1 MPRCPVCSRRL
12 GGGATCPDDGATA
25 GAESAGQ
32 PGPRPAIDGFEIG
45 EPLGVGGCG
54 GVWTARDRAGRRAAI
69 KVAHSASEL
78 WRVRFAGEAAALAA
92 LGPPHAPRL
101 FAHDIL
107 PDGRAWIA
115 MERIVGTRLAEEM
128 AGWSAAPAL
137 ERGLRLA
144 GAMLAPVAV
153 THERGIAHGDLTPEN
168 VFLRHTAGP
177 GDEHRIAALIDFGLA
192 GGRGGAPAST
202 GPGRTM
208 GTPGYMAPEVL
219 SGEPGGAHADV
230 YALGVILYELFTLR
244 PPFAGDESELE
255 RAHLALRPP
264 APGLVAD
271 VPRALEELIL
281 SCLAKDPYRRPPDA
295 SALRHALAD
304 VARRSQVREAA
315 GSAAPSLP
323 AGVAGPADDL
333 LALAWL
339 ECDAV
344 PPRIA
349 AEIEGAGGVVHR
361 REGTALAVFAA
372 GSSEQPVRPALAV
385 ASRFLATWGG
395 RAALHVDRASRR
407 LSDGRPPAVDASP
420 IDRPEQWLP
429 AVPWTGLVMTRDA
442 ADAMAELTVVPAGPA
457 GFFAPAAAPAVP
469 APPGLVGRDA
479 LVSALID
486 SARASFA
493 DGRPCLALLFGGPGS
508 GKSRMVRELAERT
521 GELGAARVV
530 VDAAHPGAS
539 DALDSRVLRQ
549 QAAGPLVVLVDDAH
563 LADGA
568 FLDSLEHAT
577 LSGTSAPLWVLVAAD
592 ERLDRTR
599 PGFGD
604 SASRR
609 ERHELQPLGDHAM
622 RELAASL
629 VPRTD
634 YLPAAVLD
642 RLARMAAG
650 NPSVLT
656 ELVGVLKRE
665 GRMPPLPERRSREQA
680 EAIDRAP
687 AAATGRRTAS
697 AALDGLPDELVAC
710 ARAAA
715 AAGPVI
721 EQGELAWVK
730 GALARQ
736 GRASTDARAALQQLA
751 ARGLVVDQGGGSWIF
766 ASSPVQDAIY
776 RATPATERVQL
787 HRHALDYWRGRDG
800 TRAMAAVARHAA
812 LAGAHA
818 EAASATLAL
827 AEAAAAA
834 HREVEAERW
843 YSAALLRVTDPSTRV
858 RVLAGRGRVRWRLD
872 RAQAALSDLAAARV
886 QAGSRGDPAQVASI
900 LLDEAMVLDW
910 FFDFAASADRV
921 GEARPVVEASG
932 DPALHGRLMVAAA
945 RTLWR
950 QERVTEALALFAQS
964 AAQPLDRE
972 TRLAMLLLWGCALSL
987 VGKLDDAE
995 AVFTEAEHLTEA
1007 TEDRLHR
1014 CALHVNRFFLWG
1026 ERGDP
1031 ERGADDLRR
1040 AARLARELGHPAL
1053 EWGATHNLASLL
1065 HAGGS
1070 DAEALPLAI
1079 RSFELQQRHMS
1090 RPGPEDALLLG
1101 RIALAL
1107 GDRESAARH
1116 MAWVQVHAGLRM
1128 RAGRQRKAAQGGY
1141 AHGAPPFGW
1150 RAENSE
1156 LVPDDDEQAVI
1167 ARMRNMRN
1175 EGASL
1180 RDIAATLEAEGVKTK
1195 RGHSRWSPT
1204 AVRSALDSRQPARV

>member
-1 MPRCPVCSRRL
+1 M
-12 GGGATCPDDGATA
+12 
-25 GAESAGQ
+25 
-32 PGPRPAIDGFEIG
+32 
-45 EPLGVGGCG
+45 
-54 GVWTARDRAGRRAAI
+54 WTARDENGRRAAI

-128 AGWSAAPAL
+128 AGWSEAPAL

-177 GDEHRIAALIDFGLA
+177 NSDEHRIGALIDFGLA

-304 VARRSQVREAA
+304 VVRRTQVREAA

-323 AGVAGPADDL
+323 AGAPAGPADDL

-442 ADAMAELTVVPAGPA
+442 ADAMAELTVVPAGPV

-479 LVSALID
+479 LVSALVD
-486 SARASFA
+486 SAQASFA
-493 DGRPCLALLFGGPGS
+493 VGRPCLALLFGGPGS
-508 GKSRMVRELAERT
+508 GKSRMIRELADRT

-530 VDAAHPGAS
+530 VDAAHPGAT
-539 DALDSRVLRQ
+539 DVLDGGVLREH
-549 QAAGPLVVLVDDAH
+549 AARPLAVLVDDAH

-568 FLDSLEHAT
+568 FLDSLERAT
-577 LSGTSAPLWVLVAAD
+577 LSGTSAPLWALVAAD

-599 PGFGD
+599 PGFGER
-604 SASRR
+604 ATRM

-629 VPRTD
+629 VPPTD

-665 GRMPPLPERRSREQA
+665 GRMPPLPERRGREHA
-680 EAIDRAP
+680 VEAIERVP
-687 AAATGRRTAS
+687 AAASGRQTAS

-710 ARAAA
+710 ARVAA
-715 AAGPVI
+715 AAGPII
-721 EQGELAWVK
+721 EHGELAWVK
-730 GALARQ
+730 EALARQ
-736 GRASTDARAALQQLA
+736 GRAGSTDARAALQKLA
-751 ARGLVVDQGGGSWIF
+751 ARGLVVDQGGGAWIF
-766 ASSPVQDAIY
+766 ASAPVQDAIY
-776 RATPATERVQL
+776 RATPAAERVQI

-818 EAASATLAL
+818 EAAAATLAL

-843 YSAALLRVTDPSTRV
+843 YSAALGRVTDPLTRV

-872 RAQAALSDLAAARV
+872 RGQAALSDLAAARL
-886 QAGSRGDPAQVASI
+886 QAGARGDPAQVASI

-921 GEARPVVEASG
+921 AEARPAVEASG
-932 DPALHGRLMVAAA
+932 DAVLRARLMVAAA

-964 AAQPLDRE
+964 SALPLDRE
-972 TRLAMLLLWGCALSL
+972 TRLAMLLLWGCALSV
-987 VGKLDDAE
+987 VGKLDEAE
-995 AVFTEAEHLTEA
+995 ETFTEAEHLTEA
-1007 TEDRLHR
+1007 TEDRLHQ

-1079 RSFELQQRHMS
+1079 RAFELQQRHMS

-1116 MAWVQVHAGLRM
+1116 MAWVQLHAGLADAAPTLRVFH
-1128 RAGRQRKAAQGGY
+1128 RALDLVQQGG
-1141 AHGAPPFGW
+1141 GAEAW
-1150 RAENSE
+1150 N
-1156 LVPDDDEQAVI
+1156 AVI
-1167 ARMRNMRN
+1167 ADAAAAGVHPIEHIEILYLRAAC
-1175 EGASL
+1175 EAGAGQAEAA
-1180 RDIAATLEAEGVKTK
+1180 RETIAAARPHADRYPVWSARLEALAASISV
-1195 RGHSRWSPT
+1195 
-1204 AVRSALDSRQPARV
+1204 